1 MKTSVTTCT
10 SIWMR
15 LSFIRSRFDETGK
28 KIHENHPVDKNPPK
42 STYQRNKSV
51 NKVILLLITNSSPHK
66 KANYLLSHKNHEH
79 FFPVELTEHTHRAV
93 WRPSILSSLSAKKKL
108 QQNRRPPDLPGV
120 EKNQPKQTQH
130 RRHSFTTGYPVAA
143 GRGSCDDPA
152 GLAHITHVTARHGN
166 RPKNKNH
173 KQIVFWGIFSESARA
188 RFSFFSCC

>member
-93 WRPSILSSLSAKKKL
+93 WRPSILSSLSAKKKNPTKPSTSRSTGCRKKSTKTNSTPPAQFHHGL
-108 QQNRRPPDLPGV
+108 SRRSRPRILRRSCRTGAHNTRHCATREPA
-120 EKNQPKQTQH
+120 EKQKPQTDC
-130 RRHSFTTGYPVAA
+130 FLG
-143 GRGSCDDPA
+143 D
-152 GLAHITHVTARHGN
+152 
-166 RPKNKNH
+166 
-173 KQIVFWGIFSESARA
+173 
-188 RFSFFSCC
+188 FF